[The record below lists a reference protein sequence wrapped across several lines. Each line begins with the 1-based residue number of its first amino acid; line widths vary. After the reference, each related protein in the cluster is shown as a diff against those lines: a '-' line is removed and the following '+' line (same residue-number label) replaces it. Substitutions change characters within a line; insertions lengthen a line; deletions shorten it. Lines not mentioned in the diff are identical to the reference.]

1 MRVVRTSFFILYLE
15 FEREINAMKWMN
27 KKGEME
33 MWQIIL
39 IILAVILLFV
49 MIMLFV
55 NWSGSGEGL
64 LKRLGDLG

>member
-1 MRVVRTSFFILYLE
+1 
-15 FEREINAMKWMN
+15 MKWMN

>member
-1 MRVVRTSFFILYLE
+1 
-15 FEREINAMKWMN
+15 MKLMN

-39 IILAVILLFV
+39 IILAAILLFV

-55 NWSGSGEGL
+55 NWSSTGEGL
-64 LKRLGDLG
+64 LKRLGDFF

>member
-1 MRVVRTSFFILYLE
+1 
-15 FEREINAMKWMN
+15 MKFMN

-39 IILAVILLFV
+39 IILAAILLFV

-55 NWSGSGEGL
+55 NWGSSSEGL
-64 LKRLGDLG
+64 LKRLGDLF